1 VGAYA
6 QAVAGGVVDLLI
18 GVPAPTGEQA
28 EKYQRYLA
36 QLRDRESKEDFRFP
50 AEYMFK
56 AVPEFADLD
65 DPVETLV
72 AEMDCYGIRIGML
85 NVATNPEARRA
96 VQEHPDRFIASWDVD
111 PNRGMEAIRELEQ
124 AVRQLGVRS
133 AQVFP
138 AGLTPQVPINDKKMY
153 PLYAKCIEL
162 DIPIFVNAGVPGPR
176 VPMACQDVALIDEV
190 CWFFPELKFVTR
202 HGCEPWTEL
211 AVKLLLKWP
220 NLYYSTSAFAPKY
233 YPADIVQFANTRGAD
248 KVMYA
253 GYYPMG
259 LSLDRIFKEL
269 PDVPFRD
276 HVWPKFL
283 RENALRLFGL
293 PSSDA

>member
-1 VGAYA
+1 MSAYA
-6 QAVAGGVVDLLI
+6 EAAAGGVVDLLI
-18 GVPAPTGEQA
+18 GVPAPTAEQA

-36 QLRDRESKEDFRFP
+36 SLRDRESKEDFTFP
-50 AEYMFK
+50 AQYMFK
-56 AVPEFADLD
+56 HVPEFQDLD
-65 DPVETLV
+65 DPVAALV
-72 AEMDCYGIRIGML
+72 TEMDLYGVSIGML
-85 NVATNPEARRA
+85 NVATNLEARRA
-96 VQEHPDRFIASWDVD
+96 LQEHPDRFIASWDVD
-111 PNRGMEAIRELEQ
+111 PNRGMDAVREVEQ
-124 AVRQLGVRS
+124 AVEQLGVKS
-133 AQVFP
+133 VQVFP
-138 AGLTPQVPINDKKMY
+138 AGLTPQVPINDKKLY
-153 PLYAKCIEL
+153 PLYAKCVEL

-190 CWFFPELKFVTR
+190 CWYFPELKFVTR
-202 HGCEPWTEL
+202 HGCEPWTAL

-233 YPADIVQFANTRGAD
+233 YPEDIVQFANTRGAD
-248 KVMYA
+248 KIMYA

-259 LSLDRIFKEL
+259 LSLERIFKEM

-293 PSSDA
+293 DR